1 MYSNINKIDFTRA
14 RRTSLSFT
22 SQRCPT
28 LRSLLHFDELGLE
41 LGYAG
46 CLLRPLVVVRPVAFA
61 EVDVLEGG
69 ARIALLV
76 RLPSPGSPAGGGEI
90 EKLVRACKISGFP
103 IHQVWNKKLNHHIC
117 RLRDEI
123 HIVCGST
130 VFKSQMA
137 PGMASWKDSTT
148 FGYDPIT
155 RANWLDT
162 SFNVVQVQYHL
173 TRFVAKTPPVRFPCS
188 PSQPLSST
196 S

>member
-123 HIVCGST
+123 HTLSVG
-130 VFKSQMA
+130 Q
-137 PGMASWKDSTT
+137 
-148 FGYDPIT
+148 
-155 RANWLDT
+155 
-162 SFNVVQVQYHL
+162 
-173 TRFVAKTPPVRFPCS
+173 
-188 PSQPLSST
+188 LSSNLKWHLAWLHGKIQLPLGT
-196 S
+196 IPSPELIG